1 MGLFSWLVN
10 PFQATTN
17 MVVENAVTQYGKIK
31 KADTSV
37 EEGDIASVLW
47 TYRYMNANLSD
58 EAERRLAR
66 YMLSGFVVR
75 NMVDFCLGTM
85 DIELQVDPNNELHD
99 KAASNIVQGL
109 RKRGVPCRSEDIG
122 EFNNRWFKEFENL

>member
-1 MGLFSWLVN
+1 MSNHLPSTIDKNYSGVQAMGLFSWLVN

-47 TYRYMNANLSD
+47 THRYMNAKLSD

-85 DIELQVDPNNELHD
+85 DIELQVDPNNGNYRN
-99 KAASNIVQGL
+99 A
-109 RKRGVPCRSEDIG
+109 
-122 EFNNRWFKEFENL
+122 